1 MDKGH
6 RRVMIHEMYKIF
18 EKLNFNIT
26 FREFLKVYVN
36 NYFEIQKAFDFDNLS
51 NTSEFEN
58 FLNTQNEFLVKFRK
72 IENDKLIP
80 ESKRRL
86 NILYI
91 ITHL

>member
-1 MDKGH
+1 
-6 RRVMIHEMYKIF
+6 MIHEMYKIF

-26 FREFLKVYVN
+26 FREFLKVYID

-58 FLNTQNEFLVKFRK
+58 FLNTQNSVLVKFLK
-72 IENDKLIP
+72 IENDNLIP

-91 ITHL
+91 CTHF

>member
-18 EKLNFNIT
+18 EKLNFHIT
-26 FREFLKVYVN
+26 FREFLKVYID

-51 NTSEFEN
+51 NVSEFED
-58 FLNTQNEFLVKFRK
+58 FLKIQNPVLVKFLK
-72 IENDKLIP
+72 FNNDNLIP
-80 ESKRRL
+80 ECKRRL

-91 ITHL
+91 CTHF

>member
-1 MDKGH
+1 
-6 RRVMIHEMYKIF
+6 MIHEMYKIF

-26 FREFLKVYVN
+26 FREFLKVYTD

-51 NTSEFEN
+51 NVSEFED
-58 FLNTQNEFLVKFRK
+58 FLKAQNSVLVKFLK
-72 IENDKLIP
+72 YNNDNLIP

-86 NILYI
+86 NTLYI